1 MGLATLPRL
10 RDELAAAGF
19 DPNMP
24 AVLVEDG
31 GTDHA
36 RVLRGS
42 LTELADQA
50 GAWAGGGPVLT
61 LLGGTAATE
70 LGGAAG

>member
-1 MGLATLPRL
+1 
-10 RDELAAAGF
+10 
-19 DPNMP
+19 MP

-36 RVLRGS
+36 RVLRGR

-50 GAWAGGGPVLT
+50 GAWARGGPVLT
-61 LLGGTAATE
+61 LLGGTA
-70 LGGAAG
+70 GA